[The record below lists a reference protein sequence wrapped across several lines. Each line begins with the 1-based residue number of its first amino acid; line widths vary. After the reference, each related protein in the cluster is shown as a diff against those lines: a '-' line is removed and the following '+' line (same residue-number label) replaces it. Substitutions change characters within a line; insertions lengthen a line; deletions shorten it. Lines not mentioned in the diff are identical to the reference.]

1 MTNLSLPN
9 ENHKT
14 SKLYISRTSCAYPP
28 AAAGKTTL
36 FFSRNSFDSLPVG
49 SVGVR
54 NFFRFNFDLKVP
66 GFVHAPISHLSH
78 KNPVYPNQPTL

>member
-1 MTNLSLPN
+1 MTSLSLLN
-9 ENHKT
+9 ENQKT
-14 SKLYISRTSCAYPP
+14 SKLYISRTSCAYPST
-28 AAAGKTTL
+28 ATGKVTL
-36 FFSRNSFDSLPVG
+36 FFSRNSFCFLSAA
-49 SVGVR
+49 SVVVS

>member
-14 SKLYISRTSCAYPP
+14 SNLYISRPSCAYPP
-28 AAAGKTTL
+28 AATGKVTL
-36 FFSRNSFDSLPVG
+36 SFSRNSFHSLLVG
-49 SVGVR
+49 SVAVS